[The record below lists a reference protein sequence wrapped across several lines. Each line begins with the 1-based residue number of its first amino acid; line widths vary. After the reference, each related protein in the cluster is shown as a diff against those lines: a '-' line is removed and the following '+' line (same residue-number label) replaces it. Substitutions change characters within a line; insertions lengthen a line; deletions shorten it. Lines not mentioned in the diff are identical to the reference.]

1 MKDKNILSNPED
13 LKIERSDIK
22 PGDSYPSKRAEKA
35 RKAKKAAEAES
46 APKAPEKMD
55 YKQMMKA
62 MRNKFRGFTEE
73 HFDDFVD
80 CWNNIKDSQK
90 KASMYLDACKLI
102 MPAQSIVDLDVGVKE
117 EDSFATKLMVLRD
130 SVIKKGE

>member
-1 MKDKNILSNPED
+1 MKKKNILSNPED
-13 LKIERSDIK
+13 LKIEKSNIK
-22 PGDSYPSKRAEKA
+22 PGGSYPSKQAEKA
-35 RKAKKAAEAES
+35 RKAKEAIENE
-46 APKAPEKMD
+46 KAPEKMD

-62 MRNKFRGFTEE
+62 MRNKFRGFTED
-73 HFDDFVD
+73 HFDDFVT
-80 CWNNIKDSQK
+80 CWNEIKDSQK
-90 KASMYLDACKLI
+90 KAAMYLDACKLI